1 MNTQLENPSLK
12 QRSNPFLTGW
22 KKFWAEPGF
31 AILTIILSL
40 AILLFIVVPVFAVL
54 LKSFGFGTGDL
65 TLSYYKTF
73 FTSSS
78 YLQSLQNSVASAV
91 ATTIIVTILSIIV
104 ALYVTRSQSFLAKSY
119 GGVSLLPLVTPPFIF
134 SLSLIILF
142 GRNGLI
148 TDILNDWFGL
158 QFSIY
163 GFWGVVIAQVIGYFP
178 IGYMLIESTLRN
190 MNPSLE
196 YASSDLGANQW
207 RTLGKVTLPL
217 AKSGIIKGALLVFV
231 MALADFSNPLI
242 IGGGKPFLASE
253 TYLAVVGQHNM
264 ELAAVLGTFLIFPSL
279 IIFIF
284 QTYFLKDA
292 NLETISGESG
302 GANAPLSKSVKV
314 VMISISTLF
323 ILFIIGMFVMVILGA
338 FVKIIGIN
346 NTFTLEHFKEQT
358 EWGSL
363 YTSIFVSFIS
373 AIFAAVIGLLQ
384 GYLFAR
390 KPIPGKKVM
399 EFLTLFGLAV
409 PGTVMG
415 IGYVLTFNGPPFF
428 LTGTVT
434 LLVLNMTFRKIGVG
448 MENSISKMHQI
459 DSSMEEA
466 SKDLG
471 GGPYRTFLKI
481 ITPLLSPAFVVGFV
495 YTFMTAMV
503 SISSVVF
510 LIAPG
515 TNLVAVYILNLAQ
528 QAKIGMASAMSFVL
542 IIIVLACMALLK
554 WIEKRTGVKI

>member
-1 MNTQLENPSLK
+1 MTLSRRKPNSLA
-12 QRSNPFLTGW
+12 TTW
-22 KKFWAEPGF
+22 KKFWSEPGF
-31 AILTIILSL
+31 AILTSVLAL
-40 AILLFIVVPVFAVL
+40 AILLFIVVPVLAVL
-54 LKSFGFGTGDL
+54 LKSFGIGSGAL
-65 TLSYYKTF
+65 TIEHYKEF
-73 FTSSS
+73 FSSTS
-78 YLQSLQNSVASAV
+78 YLISLRNSVASAIM
-91 ATTIIVTILSIIV
+91 TTIIVTILSIAV
-104 ALYVTRSQSFLAKSY
+104 GLYVTRSRSYLSRFY
-119 GGVSLLPLVTPPFIF
+119 GGVALLPLVTPPFIF
-134 SLSLIILF
+134 SLSLIILL

-148 TDILNDWFGL
+148 TQLLNSWFGWE
-158 QFSIY
+158 FSIY
-163 GFWGVVIAQVIGYFP
+163 GFWGVVLAQVIGYFP
-178 IGYMLIESTLRN
+178 IGYMLVEGTLRT
-190 MNPSLE
+190 MSPSLE
-196 YASSDLGANQW
+196 HASRDLGSNQW
-207 RTLGKVTLPL
+207 GTLRKVTLPL
-217 AKSGIIKGALLVFV
+217 AKSGIIKAALLVFV

-242 IGGGKPFLASE
+242 IGGGLPFLASE

-264 ELAAVLGTFLIFPSL
+264 ELAAVMGVFLIFPSL

-284 QTYFLKDA
+284 QTYYLKDT

-302 GANAPLSKSVKV
+302 GSNAPLSKSVKA
-314 VMISISTLF
+314 VMAGISTLF
-323 ILFIIGMFVMVILGA
+323 ILFVLGMFVMVVLGA

-363 YTSIFVSFIS
+363 YTSIIVSFIS
-373 AIFAAVIGLLQ
+373 AIFAAVIGMLQ

-390 KPIPGKKVM
+390 KPIPGKQIL

-415 IGYVLTFNGPPFF
+415 IGYVLIFNGPPFF

-466 SKDLG
+466 SNDLG
-471 GGPYRTFLKI
+471 AGPYRTFLKI
-481 ITPLLSPAFVVGFV
+481 IAPILSPSFVAGFV

-515 TNLVAVYILNLAQ
+515 TNLAAVYILNLAQ

-542 IIIVLACMALLK
+542 IVIVLACMGLLK
-554 WIEKRTGVKI
+554 FIEKRTGVKI